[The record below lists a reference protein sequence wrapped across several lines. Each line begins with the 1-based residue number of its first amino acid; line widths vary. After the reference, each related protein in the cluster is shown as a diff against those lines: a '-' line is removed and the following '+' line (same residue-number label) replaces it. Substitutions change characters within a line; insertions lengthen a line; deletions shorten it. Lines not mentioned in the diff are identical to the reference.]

1 LAKPRPEGSRAYLAR
16 GTVYFTSSSGGV
28 RAVAPLTG
36 RTLWESNST
45 LERQGPPTA
54 SATHVYFASPSGRL
68 AALNAH
74 SGKVEDTRDG
84 RDDGGRVD
92 SMLVTTG
99 APPLLVGDALYVPY
113 GVRSVYTVDVRD
125 L

>member
-1 LAKPRPEGSRAYLAR
+1 MGIQHHPGAAGAADGLRHPCALR
-16 GTVYFTSSSGGV
+16 V
-28 RAVAPLTG
+28 
-36 RTLWESNST
+36 
-45 LERQGPPTA
+45 
-54 SATHVYFASPSGRL
+54 
-68 AALNAH
+68 ALNTR

-92 SMLVTTG
+92 SLLVTSG
-99 APPLLVGDALYVPY
+99 ARFLLVGDALYIPY